1 MAGGSYQF
9 RYRVENIHGWGPW
22 SDVVIIAAAD
32 IPDAPVAVT
41 TTIADV
47 FVKVALTAPNDRSSA
62 IIEYEVLIQHQDGS
76 TFSAMT
82 TYCDGSLP
90 VVVSSRYCL
99 IPMSALRAS
108 PISLVYPNLV
118 VAKYKA
124 KNAIGW
130 GAYSPENSSGATI

>member
-1 MAGGSYQF
+1 MA
-9 RYRVENIHGWGPW
+9 
-22 SDVVIIAAAD
+22 IIAAAD
-32 IPDAPVAVT
+32 IPDAPVAVA

-47 FVKVALTAPNDRSSA
+47 FVKVALTAPHDRSSA
-62 IIEYEVLIQHQDGS
+62 ITEYEVLIRHQDGS

-90 VVVSSRYCL
+90 VVVSSKYCL
-99 IPMSALRAS
+99 IPMSALRAATG
-108 PISLVYPNLV
+108 PISLVYPNLM

>member
-1 MAGGSYQF
+1 M
-9 RYRVENIHGWGPW
+9 
-22 SDVVIIAAAD
+22 IIAAAD
-32 IPDAPVAVT
+32 IPDAPVAVV

-47 FVKVALTAPNDRSSA
+47 FVKVALTAPSDRSSA
-62 IIEYEVLIQHQDGS
+62 INEYEVLIRHQDGS

-90 VVVSSRYCL
+90 VVVSSKYCL
-99 IPMSALRAS
+99 IPMSALRAVAPPGS
-108 PISLVYPNLV
+108 PTTPSLVYPSLV

>member
-1 MAGGSYQF
+1 M
-9 RYRVENIHGWGPW
+9 
-22 SDVVIIAAAD
+22 IIAAAD
-32 IPDAPVAVT
+32 IPDAPVAVV

-47 FVKVALTAPNDRSSA
+47 FVKVALTAPSDRSSA
-62 IIEYEVLIQHQDGS
+62 ITEYEVLIRHQDGS

-90 VVVSSRYCL
+90 VVVSSKYCL

-108 PISLVYPNLV
+108 NALGTLPGLVYPNLV